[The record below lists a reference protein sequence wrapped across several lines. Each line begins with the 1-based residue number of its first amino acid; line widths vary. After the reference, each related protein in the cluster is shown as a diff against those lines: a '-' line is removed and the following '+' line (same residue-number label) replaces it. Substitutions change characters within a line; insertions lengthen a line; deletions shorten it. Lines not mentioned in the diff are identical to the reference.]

1 MLHIFMTAVNAVFPI
16 VLLILLGYGLRQKE
30 IIDGGFVKKGNAVVF
45 KICLPS
51 LFFVNIY
58 EIRDLADLPWDT
70 VIFCTIAV
78 VALFLIGMA
87 VSVVATK
94 NPDRRGVICQCC
106 FRSNFN
112 IIGITLAAQLGGEAA
127 ATVSAVIATLVVPMF
142 NILAVI
148 ALSVFLRD
156 EAGKKPTAGKMIMD
170 IIKNPLIIAA
180 AAGVACLGLRALQ
193 QNLFG
198 EVVFAL
204 NTDLEFVYS
213 ALKNLKAIATPLAL
227 LVLGGQFQFSVVKG
241 MFKEIAVG
249 IALRLVIAPVLCI
262 GVALLLERFFGI
274 VSCGPDT
281 MPAMLAL
288 FGSPVAVTSAV
299 MASQM
304 NNDEQLA
311 AQLVVWTSLGSI
323 VTLFASVCVLMATG
337 LLVV

>member
-1 MLHIFMTAVNAVFPI
+1 MLHIFLTAVNAVFPI
-16 VLLILLGYGLRQKE
+16 VLLILLGYGLRQKNV
-30 IIDGGFVKKGNAVVF
+30 INDNFVKTGNALVF
-45 KICLPS
+45 KVCLPS

-70 VIFCTIAV
+70 VIYCTLAV
-78 VALFLIGMA
+78 LALFLIGMA
-87 VSVVATK
+87 VAVAATK

-112 IIGITLAAQLGGEAA
+112 IIGITLAAQLGGEEA

-142 NILAVI
+142 NVLAVI

-156 EAGKKPTAGKMIMD
+156 EGGKKPSAGKMIMD

-180 AAGVACLGLRALQ
+180 AAGVACLGIRALEQ
-193 QNLFG
+193 KLFG
-198 EVVFAL
+198 NVVFSL
-204 NTDLEFVYS
+204 NGDLAFVYS

-227 LVLGGQFQFSVVKG
+227 LVLGGQFRFSVVKG
-241 MFKEIAVG
+241 MFREIAVG
-249 IALRLVIAPVLCI
+249 TALRLIVAPLLCI
-262 GVALLLERFFGI
+262 GTALLLERSWGI
-274 VSCGPDT
+274 VSCGADT

-311 AQLVVWTSLGSI
+311 TQLVVWTSIGSI
-323 VTLFASVCVLMATG
+323 FTIFAQVCILMATG
-337 LLVV
+337 LLVA

>member
-1 MLHIFMTAVNAVFPI
+1 MLHIFLTAVNAVFPI
-16 VLLILLGYGLRQKE
+16 VLLILLGYILRQKN
-30 IIDGGFVKKGNAVVF
+30 IIDESFVKKGNGLVF

-58 EIRDLADLPWDT
+58 EIDNLSDLPWDT
-70 VIFCTIAV
+70 VIYCTLAV
-78 VALFLIGMA
+78 LALFFIGMA
-87 VSVVATK
+87 VAVVGTK
-94 NPDRRGVICQCC
+94 EPNRRGVICQCC

-112 IIGITLAAQLGGEAA
+112 IIGLTLAAQLGGEAA

-142 NILAVI
+142 NVLAVI

-156 EAGKKPTAGKMIMD
+156 EAGKKPTAGKMVMD
-170 IIKNPLIIAA
+170 IVKNPLIIAA
-180 AAGVACLGLRALQ
+180 FAGVACLLLRSLQ
-193 QNLFG
+193 RNLFG

-204 NTDLEFVYS
+204 NRELEFVYS

-227 LVLGGQFQFSVVKG
+227 LILGGQFQFSVVKG
-241 MFKEIAVG
+241 MFREIAVG
-249 IALRLVIAPVLCI
+249 TALRLVIAPVLCI
-262 GVALLLERFFGI
+262 GTALLLERFFGI

-299 MASQM
+299 MAASM
-304 NNDEQLA
+304 KNDEQLA
-311 AQLVVWTSLGSI
+311 TQLVVWTSIGSI
-323 VTLFASVCVLMATG
+323 FTVFAQVCILMAAG